1 MAHKL
6 IALSLPEWAWL
17 GGGDHDPNGDPIKG
31 RNIVLHVR
39 SASVIEFFERD
50 NFVPASDEICIFNF
64 DYNNDVGLTEQFT
77 AAMHYSATVD
87 DIEAKKDILRAAS
100 EWYCNYL
107 TWEDN
112 NIATNEFAGLN

>member
-1 MAHKL
+1 MAYRL
-6 IALSLPEWAWL
+6 IDLNLPEWAWL
-17 GGGDHDPNGDPIKG
+17 SGGDHEINGDPIKG

-50 NFVPASDEICIFNF
+50 NFVPASDEICTYNF
-64 DYNNDVGLTEQFT
+64 DYNNDVGLTEYFI

-87 DIEAKKDILRAAS
+87 DIEAKNDILRAAS

-112 NIATNEFAGLN
+112 NIATNELAGLN

>member
-1 MAHKL
+1 MTYRL
-6 IALSLPEWAWL
+6 IDLNLPEWAWL
-17 GGGDHDPNGDPIKG
+17 SGGDHELNGDPIKG

-50 NFVPASDEICIFNF
+50 NFIPASDEICTYNF

-87 DIEAKKDILRAAS
+87 DIEAKNDILRAAS
-100 EWYCNYL
+100 EWYCDYL

-112 NIATNEFAGLN
+112 NIATNELAGLN